1 MMQFNQEL
9 HILLILMSQATPQQV
24 GEEESRPQDFQMT
37 GFGLQKRREETNN
50 LFLQLEKLQ
59 DQKPA
64 SVTWSGLTA
73 QRLQCDEN

>member
-24 GEEESRPQDFQMT
+24 GEEESRPQDLQMT

-50 LFLQLEKLQ
+50 LFL
-59 DQKPA
+59 
-64 SVTWSGLTA
+64 VI
-73 QRLQCDEN
+73 QC